1 MVADLALLGLG
12 IALQPFRLSAFIMIL
27 ATKGGTRKGLG
38 FVFGW
43 LACLVLVI
51 AVVVLITAEA
61 PADPH
66 NLADQARHDVTMDR
80 CGDSR
85 HGSAMDTGGG
95 RCHHRGPGQA
105 LHRRGLHC
113 AGLVLPAGNVELR
126 SAGTVL
132 NTRTRGR
139 QYPARG
145 VADLA
150 GHSWEQGD
158 HRRVR
163 SSGALAHRPEHLR
176 PHHSLTTLRQ
186 QPPRTLAP
194 GAGHGCGGLSCL
206 WSVLMLVVYASDW
219 RSAITRL
226 TAARN
231 AGPSRV
237 PSV

>member
-1 MVADLALLGLG
+1 VVADLALLGLG

-113 AGLVLPAGNVELR
+113 AALRTWLDTHGNKVIIVVCVVVGLWLTGQ
-126 SAGTVL
+126 SI
-132 NTRTRGR
+132 
-139 QYPARG
+139 Y
-145 VADLA
+145 
-150 GHSWEQGD
+150 
-158 HRRVR
+158 
-163 SSGALAHRPEHLR
+163 AL
-176 PHHSLTTLRQ
+176 
-186 QPPRTLAP
+186 
-194 GAGHGCGGLSCL
+194 
-206 WSVLMLVVYASDW
+206 
-219 RSAITRL
+219 IT
-226 TAARN
+226 A
-231 AGPSRV
+231 
-237 PSV
+237 